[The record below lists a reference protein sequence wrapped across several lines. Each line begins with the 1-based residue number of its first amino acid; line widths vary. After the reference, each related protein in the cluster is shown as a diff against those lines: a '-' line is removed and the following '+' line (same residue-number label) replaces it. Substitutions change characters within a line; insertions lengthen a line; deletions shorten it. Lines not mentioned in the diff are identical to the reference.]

1 MTPSGSLIEFLDVH
15 PLPWLYYDKA
25 KGKFIM
31 IVDNHLMS
39 TYRGCPQHFFNSHVL
54 GLKRKLEGAEAKAE
68 RVWFL
73 EFGICLHEMLEE
85 YYKTFR
91 DPYFDMT
98 QFCTKRAA
106 ELWAEHQ
113 MDDFAE
119 EKEYKSI
126 GGLKGFIG
134 LLIQY
139 VTILSPENEKLR
151 VLGTEVSFGK
161 NLEVPLYI
169 DENLEVYLSGRM
181 DLIVDD
187 GYFICPMDHKSFAVF
202 KGDVA
207 LRYATDEGPTGYV
220 YALSVVLPDLVPE
233 EMILKRDC
241 SKILMNLIS
250 KAPTKDPR
258 DRFKRVSLR
267 KTSWEL
273 EQYKF
278 RMGATA
284 KHMLEDVGRIALGL
298 PIHRNTQV
306 CQNWM
311 HRTCSYFDICR
322 QQSRDGEL
330 ATIQNGFL
338 TMPLWDTEKVG
349 KDQVE

>member
-1 MTPSGSLIEFLDVH
+1 MNPRTKLAQFLDDN
-15 PLPWLYYDKA
+15 PLPWLKYDDYKS
-25 KGKFIM
+25 KFILTL
-31 IVDNHLMS
+31 DNHLMS
-39 TYRGCPQHFFNSHVL
+39 TYRACPQHFINAHVL
-54 GLKRKLEGAEAKAE
+54 GLRRKNNAPVTKPE

-73 EFGICLHEMLEE
+73 EFGICLHEMLEQ
-85 YYKTFR
+85 YYLNFR
-91 DPYFDMT
+91 NPSFDKIN
-98 QFCTKRAA
+98 FCTSQAVA
-106 ELWAEHQ
+106 VWNEHQ
-113 MDDFAE
+113 MDEFAE
-119 EKEYKSI
+119 EKEYQTL

-139 VTILSPENEKLR
+139 ITVLSAENEKLR

-169 DENLEVYLSGRM
+169 GEEFEIYLSGRM

-187 GYFICPMDHKSFAVF
+187 GYFICPMDHKTFAVF

-220 YALSVVLPDLVPE
+220 YALSTVLPKLIPE

-250 KAPTKDPR
+250 KAPTKDPQA
-258 DRFKRVSLR
+258 RFKRIALR

-273 EQYKF
+273 EQYRS
-278 RMGATA
+278 RMVVTA
-284 KHMLEDVGRIALGL
+284 EHMLKDIEQVAYESTVY
-298 PIHRNTQV
+298 RNTHV

-311 HRTCSYFDICR
+311 HRVCSYFDICR
-322 QQSRDGEL
+322 QQSREGEL
-330 ATIQNGFL
+330 ATISNGFIK
-338 TMPLWDTEKVG
+338 TPLWDTELLGSK
-349 KDQVE
+349 

>member
-1 MTPSGSLIEFLDVH
+1 MTQSGNLIEFLKVH
-15 PLPWLYYDKA
+15 PLPWLYYDEA

-31 IVDNHLMS
+31 VVDNHLMS
-39 TYRGCPQHFFNSHVL
+39 TYRACPQHFINAHVL
-54 GLKRKLEGAEAKAE
+54 GLRRKTIEARAE

-73 EFGICLHEMLEE
+73 EFGICLHEMLEM

-91 DPYFDMT
+91 KPYFDMVK
-98 QFCTKRAA
+98 FCTEEAVA
-106 ELWAEHQ
+106 VWTEHQ
-113 MDDFAE
+113 MDEFTE
-119 EKEYKSI
+119 EKEYKTI

-134 LLIQY
+134 LLVQY
-139 VTILSPENEKLR
+139 CTVLSPENEKLR

-169 DENLEVYLSGRM
+169 GEEFEVYLSGRM
-181 DLIVDD
+181 DIIVDD

-220 YALSVVLPDLVPE
+220 FAMSTVLPKLIPE
-233 EMILKRDC
+233 ELILKRDC
-241 SKILMNLIS
+241 TKILMNLIS
-250 KAPTKDPR
+250 KAPTKDPL
-258 DRFKRVSLR
+258 DRFKRIALR

-273 EQYKF
+273 EQY
-278 RMGATA
+278 RMRMQHTASHLLFTVNAFAQGA
-284 KHMLEDVGRIALGL
+284 LVY
-298 PIHRNTQV
+298 RNTQV

-322 QQSRDGEL
+322 QQSREGEL
-330 ATIQNGFL
+330 VTIKNGFI
-338 TMPLWDTEKVG
+338 TTPLWDTESIG
-349 KDQVE
+349 KEQA

>member
-1 MTPSGSLIEFLDVH
+1 MTPSGSLIEFLNVH
-15 PLPWLYYDKA
+15 PLPWLRYDEA
-25 KGKFIM
+25 RGKFIM

-39 TYRGCPQHFFNSHVL
+39 TYRACPQHFINAHVY
-54 GLKRKLEGAEAKAE
+54 GIKRKSAAEAAE

-73 EFGICLHEMLEE
+73 EFGICLHEMLEM

-91 DPYFDMT
+91 EPYFDSI
-98 QFCTKRAA
+98 QFCTKEAIA
-106 ELWAEHQ
+106 VWNEHQ
-113 MDDFAE
+113 MDEFAE
-119 EKEYKSI
+119 EKEYKTI

-139 VTILSPENEKLR
+139 VTVLSPENEKLR

-161 NLEVPLYI
+161 NFEVI
-169 DENLEVYLSGRM
+169 ISADEYFEVYLSGRM
-181 DLIVDD
+181 DIIVDD

-220 YALSVVLPDLVPE
+220 YALSTVLPKLVPE

-241 SKILMNLIS
+241 TKILMNLIS
-250 KAPTKDPR
+250 KAPTKDPQE
-258 DRFKRVSLR
+258 RFKRIALR

-273 EQYKF
+273 EQYRL
-278 RMGATA
+278 RMSTTA
-284 KHMLEDVGRIALGL
+284 KHMLEDMEKVAMSF
-298 PIHRNTQV
+298 PVYRNTQV

-322 QQSRDGEL
+322 QQSAAGEL
-330 ATIQNGFL
+330 ATIQNGFI
-338 TMPLWDTEKVG
+338 TMPLWDTEKIG
-349 KDQVE
+349 KEEA